1 MYQMNAKMHFTFVF
15 ALLVVSFNLDVLGK
29 NLKYRIYEEQR
40 VGSVIARL
48 SEDVADVLVKLP
60 NPSTVRFRAMQRGNT
75 PLLVVNEDNGEISIG
90 AKIDRE
96 QLCQKNLN
104 CSIEFDVITLPT
116 EHLQLFH
123 IEVEVLDINDNSP
136 QFSRSLIPIEISESA
151 AVGTRIPLDSA
162 FDPDV
167 GENSLHTY
175 SLSANDFFNIEVRT
189 RTDGAKYA
197 ELIVVREL
205 DRELK
210 SSYELQLTASDMGVP
225 QRSGSSI
232 LKISISDSNDNSPAF
247 EQQSYIIQLLENS
260 PVGTLL
266 LDLNATDPDEG
277 ANGKIVYS
285 FSSHVSP

>member
-1 MYQMNAKMHFTFVF
+1 MHQINTKMHFRF
-15 ALLVVSFNLDVLGK
+15 ALSLLMAFFSHDVLGK

-48 SEDVADVLVKLP
+48 SEDVADVLLKLP
-60 NPSTVRFRAMQRGNT
+60 NPSAIRFRAMPRGNS
-75 PLLVVNEDNGEISIG
+75 PLLVVNENTGEISIG

-104 CSIEFDVITLPT
+104 CSIEFDVLTLPT

-123 IEVEVLDINDNSP
+123 IEVDVLDINDNSP
-136 QFSRSLIPIEISESA
+136 QFSRPVIPIEISESA

-175 SLSANDFFNIEVRT
+175 SLSANDYFNIEVRT

-197 ELIVVREL
+197 ELIVVKEL

-210 SSYELQLTASDMGVP
+210 ASYELQLTASDMGVP

-232 LKISISDSNDNSPAF
+232 LKISISDSNDNSPACGM
-247 EQQSYIIQLLENS
+247 
-260 PVGTLL
+260 V
-266 LDLNATDPDEG
+266 
-277 ANGKIVYS
+277 
-285 FSSHVSP
+285 SSVMFLSMVLKL